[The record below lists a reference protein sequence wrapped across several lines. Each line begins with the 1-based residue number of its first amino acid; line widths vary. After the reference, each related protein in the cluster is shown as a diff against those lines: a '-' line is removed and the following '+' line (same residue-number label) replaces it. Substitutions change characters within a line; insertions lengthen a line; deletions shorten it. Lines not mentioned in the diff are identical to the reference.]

1 MDMKNIR
8 IFGAGAVAAIWLF
21 LAVLAWFGPVE
32 AISESERRELAQMP
46 QITLDAVLSGRFMH
60 DFEDY
65 SLDQFPFRDGFRKI
79 KSLFHYN
86 GLGQL
91 DNNGI
96 YIEDGYAVKQEYPL
110 NTASVERAVSRFD
123 YLYRKYLADTGSRV
137 FMAVV
142 PDKGHYLAG
151 ESGHLTLD
159 ISRMEQILQ
168 NKITWADHV
177 DLTGSLDGADY
188 YRTDTHWRQESLLDV
203 AGVLC
208 DAMGVKLPNA
218 EDYTVSALERPFYG
232 VYYGQAALP
241 MEPDVMYLLESELLK
256 ECVTSVAQW
265 DTQTGQMVYRK
276 CYDGVYDRE
285 RLEGKDMYEGF
296 LSGTQGILR
305 IDNPNAQTDR
315 ELILIRDSFG
325 SAIAPLLVQGYSAV
339 TLVDIRAVQ
348 IDMLGNFLAFNGQDV
363 LFLFSS
369 LVLNNS
375 STLK

>member
-1 MDMKNIR
+1 
-8 IFGAGAVAAIWLF
+8 
-21 LAVLAWFGPVE
+21 
-32 AISESERRELAQMP
+32 
-46 QITLDAVLSGRFMH
+46 
-60 DFEDY
+60 
-65 SLDQFPFRDGFRKI
+65 
-79 KSLFHYN
+79 
-86 GLGQL
+86 
-91 DNNGI
+91 
-96 YIEDGYAVKQEYPL
+96 
-110 NTASVERAVSRFD
+110 
-123 YLYRKYLADTGSRV
+123 
-137 FMAVV
+137 
-142 PDKGHYLAG
+142 
-151 ESGHLTLD
+151 
-159 ISRMEQILQ
+159 
-168 NKITWADHV
+168 
-177 DLTGSLDGADY
+177 
-188 YRTDTHWRQESLLDV
+188 
-203 AGVLC
+203 
-208 DAMGVKLPNA
+208 
-218 EDYTVSALERPFYG
+218 
-232 VYYGQAALP
+232 
-241 MEPDVMYLLESELLK
+241 MYLLESELLK